1 MTKEEVLQKANEY
14 CNEKGYTNETL
25 TDEFKDKFSDFFSK
39 KYPDTAADDETMY
52 EDLKFNLNTAFSAT
66 SQGVTSKQKA
76 FEEKENDYKRQIAEL
91 NSKLGKKT
99 KEGDKIVIPEEVQE
113 QLDELKRFKDEEAKK
128 TKFKDVVKL
137 AKSSIRQDLHK
148 SFESFAKGIDV
159 VLDKEDKEQADAMVQ
174 RFQEIFRDSIGDIK
188 PLAPQQTRKRE
199 QEMLESLPKIK
210 I

>member
-99 KEGDKIVIPEEVQE
+99 KEGDKIVIPDEVQE